1 MAEVNS
7 DKNASMNLELQMM
20 VLFCKLHSHWN
31 AGNGKKWKM
40 IFKKL

>member
-1 MAEVNS
+1 MAEVKS

-20 VLFCKLHSHWN
+20 VSFCKLYPHWN